1 MQQEAVIQILFGSSV
16 IAAFITAIFAFIKSD
31 KQGKLEHITLERKN
45 WRESMRSIMEEIQGA
60 SYQETLNCMVKLKVR
75 INAYGSNCS
84 HNYMDDAHIWKL
96 IKKIEKMDC
105 NNTNELHKCQNQII
119 EYISL
124 LLKYDWERSKRE
136 VKGDKL
142 NGISFCF
149 FAASVIYFIYTVG
162 INLNISLERLRTEEY
177 TLLKVSLC
185 VIMLILIL
193 LYNYLPIAIFD
204 EQFKY
209 DRKDKKLVRYYLK
222 NTLTIFLSL
231 TIYTL
236 CISYV
241 YSQISY
247 WGMDKIFI
255 YCVICAFI
263 YILGEVFKFLS
274 SRGKIEEIYRYENA
288 IELINNSE
296 NNKNQ
301 KKDESIQSNKES
313 MNTLYYSGVFPL
325 ANNIIFIIYY
335 VISLVTLPM
344 LYWKKEQTEVVVAGL
359 ACLAIIITIIVIK
372 IVETLMK
379 KRPNKKTQWMTCLE
393 KFSLD
398 MSILVYLLTSFSY
411 MSVVVDKNYFCLT
424 YFFML
429 GLFFV
434 GTWFDIVKP
443 LVKSK
448 CRKSNKNKWI

>member
-31 KQGKLEHITLERKN
+31 KQGRLEHITSERKN

-75 INAYGSNCS
+75 INAYGSNYS
-84 HNYMDDAHIWKL
+84 DNYMDDAHIWRL

-105 NNTNELHKCQNQII
+105 NNTNELHKYQNQMI

-142 NGISFCF
+142 SAVSFGF
-149 FAASVIYFIYTVG
+149 FMFSIVYFIFTISINMEEVTTEKVVG
-162 INLNISLERLRTEEY
+162 MIVSLIIVFLTMILAYNNLPIYLISNQFKLKKGNKKYIRYFLECVFALFISLG
-177 TLLKVSLC
+177 VF
-185 VIMLILIL
+185 VISIYICYNQIL
-193 LYNYLPIAIFD
+193 NHGTQ
-204 EQFKY
+204 E
-209 DRKDKKLVRYYLK
+209 
-222 NTLTIFLSL
+222 
-231 TIYTL
+231 
-236 CISYV
+236 
-241 YSQISY
+241 
-247 WGMDKIFI
+247 IFI
-255 YCVICAFI
+255 YCFVCVFA
-263 YILGEVFKFLS
+263 YVLGEIFQFIS
-274 SRGKIEEIYRYENA
+274 YDGKIEEIYRYESA

-296 NNKNQ
+296 NNKN
-301 KKDESIQSNKES
+301 KKTDESLKSNKES
-313 MNTLYYSGVFPL
+313 MNKLYYSYVFPL

-335 VISLVTLPM
+335 VLSLVTLPM

-379 KRPNKKTQWMTCLE
+379 KRPNKKTQWMMCLE